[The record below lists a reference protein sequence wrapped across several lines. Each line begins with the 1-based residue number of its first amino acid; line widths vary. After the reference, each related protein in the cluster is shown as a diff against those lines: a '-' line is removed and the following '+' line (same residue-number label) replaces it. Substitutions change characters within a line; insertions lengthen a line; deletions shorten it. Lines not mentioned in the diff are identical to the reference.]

1 MGAISV
7 SVSRVYPPLAWG
19 AANVFELPD
28 PFAADLP
35 PTYAAHGGAQHF
47 LKIFY
52 ADGSAPE
59 FALIA
64 QPDDLETPNR
74 GRGTQNAGGAD
85 VRALE
90 WGNYVATFSVNL
102 ALARLPTRVELYLAA
117 TRYPNIVEGDD
128 HTLLHARDLEAV
140 DAASLPPLLRFGGK
154 LGRLGAQAGV
164 QLGSTSLCDEV
175 RVRLRVRVTLT
186 LTSWL
191 P

>member
-102 ALARLPTRVELYLAA
+102 ALARLPTRVELYIGAS
-117 TRYPNIVEGDD
+117 PNPNPSPNPSPSPSPNPKQV
-128 HTLLHARDLEAV
+128 
-140 DAASLPPLLRFGGK
+140 
-154 LGRLGAQAGV
+154 
-164 QLGSTSLCDEV
+164 
-175 RVRLRVRVTLT
+175 
-186 LTSWL
+186 
-191 P
+191 

>member
-64 QPDDLETPNR
+64 Q
-74 GRGTQNAGGAD
+74 
-85 VRALE
+85 
-90 WGNYVATFSVNL
+90 
-102 ALARLPTRVELYLAA
+102 
-117 TRYPNIVEGDD
+117 
-128 HTLLHARDLEAV
+128 
-140 DAASLPPLLRFGGK
+140 
-154 LGRLGAQAGV
+154 
-164 QLGSTSLCDEV
+164 V
-175 RVRLRVRVTLT
+175 RVRVRVRTLT
-186 LTSWL
+186 LTLTLALALTLTLTRYRVHSART
-191 P
+191 PAR

>member
-1 MGAISV
+1 MS
-7 SVSRVYPPLAWG
+7 PEG
-19 AANVFELPD
+19 AAAGALLAALDTRDVPAIQAAMAAYAEAAQGVGPQVEARELLRQLD
-28 PFAADLP
+28 HERGARLQLLTLTLT
-35 PTYAAHGGAQHF
+35 PT
-47 LKIFY
+47 
-52 ADGSAPE
+52 P
-59 FALIA
+59 
-64 QPDDLETPNR
+64 T
-74 GRGTQNAGGAD
+74 
-85 VRALE
+85 
-90 WGNYVATFSVNL
+90 
-102 ALARLPTRVELYLAA
+102 LARTLTQTPTRYLAA

-164 QLGSTSLCDEV
+164 QLGSASLCDEV